1 MLNHINGLKAF
12 LQRYVDFIEQR
23 KLNKD
28 PAGNEFQLIKQ
39 QALEDRKKIP
49 SIEGAKEVN
58 KHKNRYKDILPYDYS
73 RVVLPSED
81 SKDGS
86 DYINANFIKDGSGN
100 VCYIAAQAPMAT
112 TVNDFWRMIW
122 TNDVKLVIMA
132 CKLIELGKP
141 RCERYWP
148 DDGQECWFN
157 DIKVTLN
164 GSRDYTKTLTLRDLK
179 LQRNGKEKYLTQMHY
194 TDWPDH
200 GAPETTEPII
210 QLINLARKKHPDDN
224 PPIVVHCSA
233 GCGRTGAIIAID
245 YARKLLNL
253 KKAYEVDVLSIVLDL
268 RRQRPSMVQAKEQL
282 EFLYEVIRELVSTE
296 LSKYTE
302 PNEEET
308 SNYVNINFV
317 QKNVSGSKQNL
328 KAESPRLA
336 AKERQQMTGLNINR
350 NKSLYNSRPKKDND
364 PKVIH
369 EEVTRGYQAES
380 CYQGNSRNQDKL
392 LEQIKQQHHNQQN
405 KDSKPSYMQQM
416 SVDSLMQLKSNQLN
430 SQGFNDAYL
439 RNNTEKEKAKTTVIP
454 PNTLLSTAA
463 SKLKDAEIND
473 DVFQVLEPTSKPF
486 EVVETSDIIFEKIE
500 ATRPYGKSEENC
512 LAMKP
517 DNVQSAKLD
526 TNYQSVSSGINSQAV
541 KSQLPSTKCIS
552 ESKNGIKDNY
562 AVIEK
567 NKANSFSNTQLNNP
581 YSSPPGGVIVP
592 YAIVDIEAN
601 HVEQP
606 QKTLSSTRKLTS
618 DSAPPLPERTPE
630 SFIIVAPTNEKTEVN
645 YRQNS
650 CRDRRKHL
658 PDISNALNDPYVLPQ
673 NLLDNVYSQQ
683 NRDKSK
689 QDYSKV
695 TDDPYVSPQDIS
707 VSPTSKNWNLNKT
720 FNKILPNNAKKPSK
734 TDSALMSFDNYGF
747 NSLAFPNRI
756 SAKPKGMVTQPS
768 HWKKYEVKY
777 MGGKD

>member
-73 RVVLPSED
+73 RVVLPKED

-100 VCYIAAQAPMAT
+100 VSYIAAQAPMAT
-112 TVNDFWRMIW
+112 TVYDFWRMIW

-282 EFLYEVIRELVSTE
+282 EFLYEVIREMVSSE

-302 PNEEET
+302 PNEKET

-317 QKNVSGSKQNL
+317 QKNVSSSKQNL
-328 KAESPRLA
+328 TAESPRLVA
-336 AKERQQMTGLNINR
+336 NERQQMTGLNINR
-350 NKSLYNSRPKKDND
+350 NRSLYNSRPKKDDD

-369 EEVTRGYQAES
+369 EENTHSYQAEN

-392 LEQIKQQHHNQQN
+392 FEQIKQQQYNQQN
-405 KDSKPSYMQQM
+405 KDCKPSYMQQM
-416 SVDSLMQLKSNQLN
+416 SVDTLMQLKSNQVN
-430 SQGFNDAYL
+430 CQGFNDAYL
-439 RNNTEKEKAKTTVIP
+439 KNNTEKVKAKTTVIP

-463 SKLKDAEIND
+463 LKLKNAQIND
-473 DVFQVLEPTSKPF
+473 DIFQVLEPTKSTKPL
-486 EVVETSDIIFEKIE
+486 EVVETSDNIFEKIE
-500 ATRPYGKSEENC
+500 ATCPFGKSEANY
-512 LAMKP
+512 LAMKSDP
-517 DNVQSAKLD
+517 KVQSAKLD
-526 TNYQSVSSGINSQAV
+526 TNNQSVSSVINSQAV
-541 KSQLPSTKCIS
+541 KSQLPSTKYIS
-552 ESKNGIKDNY
+552 ENKHKNGNTDNY

-567 NKANSFSNTQLNNP
+567 IKANSFSNMELNNQPP

-592 YAIVDIEAN
+592 YAIVDIERN
-601 HVEQP
+601 HIEQP
-606 QKTLSSTRKLTS
+606 QKTLSNTCKLTGGS
-618 DSAPPLPERTPE
+618 VPPLPERTPE
-630 SFIIVAPTNEKTEVN
+630 SFIIVAPTNEK
-645 YRQNS
+645 Y
-650 CRDRRKHL
+650 
-658 PDISNALNDPYVLPQ
+658 
-673 NLLDNVYSQQ
+673 NVYNQQ
-683 NRDKSK
+683 NKDKSK

-707 VSPTSKNWNLNKT
+707 ASPTSKNWNLNKT
-720 FNKILPNNAKKPSK
+720 INKILPNNTKKPTK

-756 SAKPKGMVTQPS
+756 SAKPKGMVAQPS